1 MPHPSLRRLASGL
14 AIAATA
20 SAVLV
25 APTAQAQSPGQTVAG
40 KAATTSISIRISK
53 PRIKPGAQA
62 RITGHLAVAGDAS
75 PAGRTV
81 TLEAKPRGT
90 TGFVPVAE
98 VVTASRGSV
107 SAVVEPGVTT
117 RYRWRYLGDV
127 DARASR
133 SGVATLRVRTAGHHP
148 RRLATSLSIRKVFRV
163 SAEGGIDI
171 VRGRLRAGRV
181 GLPHRPVIL
190 LSKASGSKDWTY
202 EGTRSTRRLGTFK
215 FRVDPSAEHGV
226 PHGLPRL
233 ESSSSRPQRRR
244 ASASPSRRVDLV
256 TPSSITRGESVT
268 ITGLVTDLGTPVAG
282 AKVVLWVSKVGH
294 PATARRV
301 KPAGITA
308 EDGTVVFTDTPRKS
322 KKYRLR
328 VVRGEGTKV
337 ALSGAVR
344 VIVTPTSA

>member
-1 MPHPSLRRLASGL
+1 M
-14 AIAATA
+14 
-20 SAVLV
+20 
-25 APTAQAQSPGQTVAG
+25 
-40 KAATTSISIRISK
+40 
-53 PRIKPGAQA
+53 
-62 RITGHLAVAGDAS
+62 
-75 PAGRTV
+75 
-81 TLEAKPRGT
+81 
-90 TGFVPVAE
+90 
-98 VVTASRGSV
+98 
-107 SAVVEPGVTT
+107 
-117 RYRWRYLGDV
+117 
-127 DARASR
+127 
-133 SGVATLRVRTAGHHP
+133 
-148 RRLATSLSIRKVFRV
+148 
-163 SAEGGIDI
+163 
-171 VRGRLRAGRV
+171 
-181 GLPHRPVIL
+181 IL

-215 FRVDPSAEHGV
+215 FRVDPSVNTAYRTVFLGSRVLRPARSGV
-226 PHGLPRL
+226 VRVHH
-233 ESSSSRPQRRR
+233 RPDV
-244 ASASPSRRVDLV
+244 SISV

-337 ALSGAVR
+337 AVSGAVR